1 MAKKEKNVDTTIFEI
16 RAVFKVMLLK
26 LKSRAAT
33 IRDSAVRRAKLAIL
47 DAIAVESHQTEDV
60 TELLDYAIRAIAIMK
75 CSVEAAKFS
84 LRAPLV
90 DLALDGLLNSDD
102 EEWKKVANVRTI

>member
-1 MAKKEKNVDTTIFEI
+1 MAKKAKNVDPTISEI
-16 RAVFKVMLLK
+16 RTVFKAMLLK

-33 IRDSAVRRAKLAIL
+33 IPDSAVRRAKLTKL

-60 TELLDYAIRAIAIMK
+60 IELLDYAIRAIAIMK
-75 CSVEAAKFS
+75 CSVESAKFS
-84 LRAPLV
+84 LQAPLV

-102 EEWKKVANVRTI
+102 EELRKMANVRTI

>member
-1 MAKKEKNVDTTIFEI
+1 MAKKVKNIDPTISEI
-16 RAVFKVMLLK
+16 RTVLKAILLK

-33 IRDSAVRRAKLAIL
+33 IPDSGVRRAKLAKL
-47 DAIAVESHQTEDV
+47 DAIAVESHRTEDV

-84 LRAPLV
+84 LQAPLV

-102 EEWKKVANVRTI
+102 EELRKMANVRTI

>member
-1 MAKKEKNVDTTIFEI
+1 MAKKAKNADPTISEI
-16 RAVFKVMLLK
+16 RTVLKAMLLM

-33 IRDSAVRRAKLAIL
+33 IPDSGVRRAKLAKL

-60 TELLDYAIRAIAIMK
+60 TELLDYAIRGIAIMK

-84 LRAPLV
+84 LQAPLV

-102 EEWKKVANVRTI
+102 EELRKVANVRTI

>member
-1 MAKKEKNVDTTIFEI
+1 MAKKAKNVDPTISEI
-16 RAVFKVMLLK
+16 RTVFKAMLLE

-33 IRDSAVRRAKLAIL
+33 IPDSAIRRAKLAKL

-60 TELLDYAIRAIAIMK
+60 TELLDYAIRGIAIMK

-84 LRAPLV
+84 LGAPLV

-102 EEWKKVANVRTI
+102 EELRKMANVQTI